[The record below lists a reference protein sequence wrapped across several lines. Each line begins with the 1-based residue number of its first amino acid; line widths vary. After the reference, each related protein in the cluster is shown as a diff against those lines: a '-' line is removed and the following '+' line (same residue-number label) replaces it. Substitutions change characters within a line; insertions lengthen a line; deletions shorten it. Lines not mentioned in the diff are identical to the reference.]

1 MTSAYTVYMI
11 RDAWFYICCN
21 LFLFVAITADIC
33 NIDRNR
39 PTFHSEKKQTQMNFL
54 FWLGKWFNFI
64 RDIIIHFQNICFEI
78 VTTRELPSSV
88 KLTKIT
94 DTLCKMEVY
103 GLLCNARSY
112 LLFIRVHRILIIENT
127 FTILIKVLHDPQR
140 QVKETVL
147 CSKEAIL
154 ITCSG
159 KNSCRKGPSKMMP
172 SPSGSNLVFMR
183 FTLRQK
189 HWI

>member
-21 LFLFVAITADIC
+21 LFLFVAIIADIC

-64 RDIIIHFQNICFEI
+64 CDIIIPFQNIRFEI

-94 DTLCKMEVY
+94 DTLYKMEVY
-103 GLLCNARSY
+103 SYAMQEVIYWSYVSIQY
-112 LLFIRVHRILIIENT
+112 LLLKIPL
-127 FTILIKVLHDPQR
+127 
-140 QVKETVL
+140 
-147 CSKEAIL
+147 
-154 ITCSG
+154 
-159 KNSCRKGPSKMMP
+159 
-172 SPSGSNLVFMR
+172 
-183 FTLRQK
+183 
-189 HWI
+189 